1 MRIVHIWEK
10 KKFTFS
16 LEVFPPKKENENLKS
31 IKNTISQL
39 VELNPDF
46 ISVTYGAGGSA
57 NKNTVQVSQFIKS
70 LQIEPLAH
78 LTCAGETSTHIDEYC
93 AKLASSDI
101 SNIMAL
107 RGDEFDDTKHSDFDH
122 ASDLIHYVSDKHKFS
137 VAGACYPEKHKEST
151 WLSDDIHAYAEKQ
164 KAGADFLISQL
175 FFENNYF
182 FKMVDAARIAGV
194 TIPIIAGIMPVT
206 DPHQFIRIK
215 QMTGATIPESL
226 QEMIEAHH
234 DNKDAMFEIGIS
246 WAVFQII
253 SLISR
258 GVDGIHLYT
267 MNNPKVAQEVHRR
280 IKVFLT

>member
-1 MRIVHIWEK
+1 M
-10 KKFTFS
+10 
-16 LEVFPPKKENENLKS
+16 
-31 IKNTISQL
+31 
-39 VELNPDF
+39 
-46 ISVTYGAGGSA
+46 
-57 NKNTVQVSQFIKS
+57 
-70 LQIEPLAH
+70 
-78 LTCAGETSTHIDEYC
+78 
-93 AKLASSDI
+93 
-101 SNIMAL
+101 
-107 RGDEFDDTKHSDFDH
+107 
-122 ASDLIHYVSDKHKFS
+122 
-137 VAGACYPEKHKEST
+137 
-151 WLSDDIHAYAEKQ
+151 
-164 KAGADFLISQL
+164 ISQL

-182 FKMVDAARIAGV
+182 FKMVDAARSAGV

-253 SLISR
+253 SLISH